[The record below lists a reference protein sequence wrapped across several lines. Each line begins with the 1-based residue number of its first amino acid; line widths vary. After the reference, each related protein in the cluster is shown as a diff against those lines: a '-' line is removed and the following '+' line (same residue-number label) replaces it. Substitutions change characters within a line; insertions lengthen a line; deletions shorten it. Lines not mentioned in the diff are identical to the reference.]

1 MLKST
6 NHNHNHNH
14 THKIKYNVKSMPV
27 KRASPRASKRASPRA
42 SKRASPRASKR
53 ASPKKKIITKITKKK
68 QIQYGGLI
76 GFNGVG
82 DEPSPFVTNINDYF
96 CIKKQALKDLI
107 NAYKDLA
114 L

>member
-27 KRASPRASKRASPRA
+27 KRASPRA